1 MFLLGQAK
9 SIDREGLGESC
20 TGTRQRT
27 RERAGNRPYLIFT
40 IVQCFRLW
48 YLFVAFACRQYA
60 ECCLVVGSFQVMP
73 DSNATTV
80 QSCQRSVL
88 IAFDV
93 SVCPFRAVK
102 HGTSPNDFT
111 PKNVFFYSC
120 FESCIVVICNMFFKL
135 VSEPI

>member
-9 SIDREGLGESC
+9 STDREGLGESC

-40 IVQCFRLW
+40 IVQYLRLW

-102 HGTSPNDFT
+102 HGTSPNDLLQKTCSFT
-111 PKNVFFYSC
+111 AVLKAV
-120 FESCIVVICNMFFKL
+120 
-135 VSEPI
+135 

>member
-20 TGTRQRT
+20 TGAGQGT

-40 IVQCFRLW
+40 IIQCFRLW

-80 QSCQRSVL
+80 QSCQRLVL

-93 SVCPFRAVK
+93 SICLCRAVK
-102 HGTSPNDFT
+102 RETSPNDFT
-111 PKNVFFYSC
+111 PKTCSFTAVLKA
-120 FESCIVVICNMFFKL
+120 VVAIYKMFFNL
-135 VSEPI
+135 VSEPT